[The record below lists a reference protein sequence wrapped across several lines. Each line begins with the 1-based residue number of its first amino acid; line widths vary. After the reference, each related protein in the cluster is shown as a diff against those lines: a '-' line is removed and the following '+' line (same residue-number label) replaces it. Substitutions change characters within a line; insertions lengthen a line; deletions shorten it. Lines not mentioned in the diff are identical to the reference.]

1 MYKQV
6 WLSITDSFSDFHD
19 RKITELNNTYTDFE
33 KIETPDLNGVM
44 NFISQ
49 FNKWACE
56 RISQVGGVEIGEVKS
71 KIKEL
76 LDLE

>member
-1 MYKQV
+1 
-6 WLSITDSFSDFHD
+6 
-19 RKITELNNTYTDFE
+19 
-33 KIETPDLNGVM
+33 M

-76 LDLE
+76 LVWNSVEKNILATLFTDMPIRPVKGHFVQALESAVFRICNKP

>member
-1 MYKQV
+1 
-6 WLSITDSFSDFHD
+6 
-19 RKITELNNTYTDFE
+19 
-33 KIETPDLNGVM
+33 M

-49 FNKWACE
+49 FNKCACE

-76 LDLE
+76 LGLE

>member
-1 MYKQV
+1 MIPSVVGNFVNLIFIVINQ
-6 WLSITDSFSDFHD
+6 LSKTENLDF
-19 RKITELNNTYTDFE
+19 
-33 KIETPDLNGVM
+33 NGVM

-76 LDLE
+76 LGLEQC

>member
-1 MYKQV
+1 MSK
-6 WLSITDSFSDFHD
+6 
-19 RKITELNNTYTDFE
+19 TENTDF
-33 KIETPDLNGVM
+33 NGVM

-56 RISQVGGVEIGEVKS
+56 RISQVGGVEISEVKS

>member
-1 MYKQV
+1 
-6 WLSITDSFSDFHD
+6 
-19 RKITELNNTYTDFE
+19 
-33 KIETPDLNGVM
+33 M

-49 FNKWACE
+49 FSKWACE
-56 RISQVGGVEIGEVKS
+56 RISQVGGVKIGKVKS